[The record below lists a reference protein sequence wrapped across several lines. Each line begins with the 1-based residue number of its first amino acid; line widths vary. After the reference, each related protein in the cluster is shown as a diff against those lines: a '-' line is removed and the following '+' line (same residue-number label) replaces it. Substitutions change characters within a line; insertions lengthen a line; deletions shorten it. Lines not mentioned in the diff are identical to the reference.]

1 MTPPIAPP
9 ASSASSSSSCGVTRN
24 AAQHNHNPHLSRIWS
39 AADVLAALHSN
50 AQLDLNAHAP
60 KPLHDDAIPPSWTAC
75 GVSIDSRSI
84 VPGNIFLCLKGDKM
98 DGHDYAAKAIENG
111 AVAVIAE
118 RNLSGISPDKLILVE
133 DSLKALEQLGR
144 YARAGTGAK
153 IIAVTG
159 SVGKTGT
166 RQMLQHAFAP
176 FGQIHASQKSFNN
189 HWGVPLTLC
198 TMPQGS
204 DFGIFE
210 MGMNHTGEM
219 AHLTDMVRPHVAIIT
234 NIAPVHMENFAD
246 GIEGIARAKAEI
258 FTSMDAHG
266 LAILNRDNAQY
277 DLLSSLAK
285 ESGVT
290 KIFSFGRHDGA
301 DARLLDCL
309 VARNGTRVRA
319 RICGED
325 VEFTLRDSGEHLALN
340 ALSVLL
346 AVKLLGYDLQQSIAG
361 LRDFAP
367 PAGRGSREYINVG
380 DAQNPV
386 TLIDESYNASPV
398 AMEAAFKVMALI
410 DPGRGGRRIAILGD
424 MYELGTNAPQI
435 HRDLALPLQ
444 AAGVDLVYTCGP
456 LMKNL
461 YDAIPEQNRGAH
473 TNDSPELAQIVPDVL
488 VPGDVVLIKGSR
500 GGGQIPRMQMVVEA
514 LREIPKKWPDKM
526 NDAANR

>member
-1 MTPPIAPP
+1 MTPPIAPAAP
-9 ASSASSSSSCGVTRN
+9 VSASSASQN
-24 AAQHNHNPHLSRIWS
+24 AAQQNHDSLQSRRWTYDEILS
-39 AADVLAALHSN
+39 ATGVSN
-50 AQLDLNAHAP
+50 TLESGMQ
-60 KPLHDDAIPPSWTAC
+60 KPLEAAC
-75 GVSIDSRSI
+75 GVSIDSRSTL
-84 VPGNIFLCLKGDKM
+84 PGNIFICLRGDKM
-98 DGHDYAAKAIENG
+98 DGHDYAAKAVENG
-111 AVAVIAE
+111 AVVVIAE
-118 RNLSGISPDKLILVE
+118 RHLPEILAARQIIVE

-144 YARAGTGAK
+144 FARASAGGK

-176 FGQIHASQKSFNN
+176 FGQIHASQKSYNN
-189 HWGVPLTLC
+189 HWGVPLTLSN
-198 TMPQGS
+198 MPHGS

-234 NIAPVHMENFAD
+234 NIAPVHIENFAD

-258 FTSMDAHG
+258 FGGMDAHG
-266 LAILNRDNAQY
+266 LVILNRDNPQY
-277 DLLSSLAK
+277 DLLASLARAN
-285 ESGVT
+285 EVS
-290 KIFSFGRHDGA
+290 KIFCFGRHEDA

-325 VEFTLRDSGEHLALN
+325 VEFTLKDSGEHLALN

-346 AVKLLGYDLQQSIAG
+346 AVKLLGYDLRQSIRG
-361 LRDFAP
+361 LSEFTP
-367 PAGRGSREYINVG
+367 PAGRGAREYINVG
-380 DAQNPV
+380 DPQNPV

-424 MYELGTNAPQI
+424 MYELGSNSPQI

-473 TNDSPELAQIVPDVL
+473 SNDSPELAQIVPDVL

-500 GGGQIPRMQMVVEA
+500 GGGKIPRMQMVVEA
-514 LREIPKKWPDKM
+514 LREIPKKWSQTS
-526 NDAANR
+526 NDAAKC